1 MAIRAKKLQP
11 AKVEAIANV
20 KTVLEGYNDYIFAD
34 YRGLTVEQ
42 ITELRKQLRA
52 KDCQFKVMKNNFVKV
67 AFDEMKIENLADYLA
82 GPTAIALLKDDPN
95 EVAKILFDF
104 AKEAPALQVKGAFI
118 DKEIY
123 DAEKIEAFL
132 EEMKAHKQA
141 LDSLRQKM
149 SSNSALEIMNSYKE
163 VKGIKIISATI
174 PGSVQ
179 ELRATSD
186 AVKEKAKDEAVLLV
200 LCGLEDDKIMFL
212 ASATDKALSMGV
224 HCGKIIKEVTAV
236 AGGSGGGKPDMAQGG
251 GKDKNKVDNA
261 LAIVDEI
268 VDAQIK

>member
-20 KTVLEGYNDYIFAD
+20 KSVLEGYNDYIFAD

-123 DAEKIEAFL
+123 DAEKIEAFSKLPGKKQLIAMLMSAINGPAQKLAATLQAYVEKL
-132 EEMKAHKQA
+132 EKEGPAPAAPAAEAPKA
-141 LDSLRQKM
+141 
-149 SSNSALEIMNSYKE
+149 E
-163 VKGIKIISATI
+163 
-174 PGSVQ
+174 
-179 ELRATSD
+179 
-186 AVKEKAKDEAVLLV
+186 EAAPAA
-200 LCGLEDDKIMFL
+200 E
-212 ASATDKALSMGV
+212 APAEA
-224 HCGKIIKEVTAV
+224 
-236 AGGSGGGKPDMAQGG
+236 
-251 GKDKNKVDNA
+251 
-261 LAIVDEI
+261 
-268 VDAQIK
+268 